1 MNDELIKSLQKVLA
15 DTFAMYY
22 KAHASHWNVEGP
34 NFPQYH
40 KFLGKIYIEL
50 WTSVD
55 EIAEKIRQLGGYT
68 PSSLAE
74 LMSNSMVSENSGTM
88 SAEEYMSKLLD
99 ANNLVLASL
108 LMSYKEAEAAT
119 EIGVSNFIQDRVMAH
134 QKHGWM
140 LKSTL
145 K

>member
-1 MNDELIKSLQKVLA
+1 MNEELFKSLQKVLA

-22 KAHASHWNVEGP
+22 MAHASHWNVEGS

-40 KFLGKIYIEL
+40 DFLEKIYSEL
-50 WTSVD
+50 WASVD
-55 EIAEKIRQLGGYT
+55 NIAETIRQIGGY
-68 PSSLAE
+68 PASSLAE
-74 LMSNSMVSENSGTM
+74 LMSHTMVTENEGAM
-88 SAEEYMSKLLD
+88 SAEEYISKLLD

-108 LMSYKEAEAAT
+108 LMSYKDAEAAT
-119 EIGVSNFIQDRVMAH
+119 EIGISNFIQDRVMAH

-140 LKSTL
+140 LKATL

>member
-1 MNDELIKSLQKVLA
+1 MNQELIDALTKVMA

-22 KAHASHWNVEGP
+22 KAHSSHWNIEGP

-40 KFLGKIYIEL
+40 EFLQDLYNEL
-50 WTSVD
+50 WASVD
-55 EIAEKIRQLGGYT
+55 DIAEKIRQLGGYA
-68 PSSLAE
+68 PASLAE
-74 LMSNSMVSENSGTM
+74 LMSHTMVTENTGTY
-88 SAEEYMSKLLD
+88 SDHEYLTRLLD

-108 LMSYKEAEAAT
+108 LMAYKEAEAAT

-140 LKSTL
+140 LKATT

>member
-1 MNDELIKSLQKVLA
+1 MNDKLIDALNKVLA
-15 DTFAMYY
+15 DTFVMYY
-22 KAHASHWNVEGP
+22 KAHSSHWNVEGL

-40 KFLGKIYIEL
+40 EFLGDLYNEVFAA
-50 WTSVD
+50 VD
-55 EIAEKIRQLGGYT
+55 DIAEKIRQLDGYA

-74 LMSNSMVSENSGTM
+74 LMSHTMVSENTGTLE
-88 SAEEYMSKLLD
+88 AREYFLKLVD

-108 LMSYKEAEAAT
+108 MMAYKEAEAAT
-119 EIGVSNFIQDRVMAH
+119 EIGVSNFLQDRVMAH

-140 LKSTL
+140 LKATT

>member
-140 LKSTL
+140 LKATL

>member
-1 MNDELIKSLQKVLA
+1 MNEELINALKKVMA

-22 KAHASHWNVEGP
+22 KAHSSHWNIEGP

-40 KFLGKIYIEL
+40 EFLQDLYNEL
-50 WTSVD
+50 WASVD
-55 EIAEKIRQLGGYT
+55 DIAEKIRQLGGYA
-68 PSSLAE
+68 PSSLSE
-74 LMSNSMVSENSGTM
+74 LMSHTMVTENTGTY
-88 SAEEYMSKLLD
+88 SDQEYLARLLD

-140 LKSTL
+140 LNATTK
-145 K
+145 

>member
-1 MNDELIKSLQKVLA
+1 MNEELINSLQKVLA

-40 KFLGKIYIEL
+40 DFFSDIYNEL

-74 LMSNSMVSENSGTM
+74 LMSNSMVSENGGTM
-88 SAEEYMSKLLD
+88 SAEEYISKLLD

-140 LKSTL
+140 LKATL

>member
-1 MNDELIKSLQKVLA
+1 MNEELINSLQKVLA

-140 LKSTL
+140 LKATL

>member
-1 MNDELIKSLQKVLA
+1 MNQELINALTKVMA
-15 DTFAMYY
+15 DTFVMYY
-22 KAHASHWNVEGP
+22 KAHSSHWNIEGP

-40 KFLGKIYIEL
+40 EFLNDLYTEL
-50 WTSVD
+50 WNSVD
-55 EIAEKIRQLGGYT
+55 DIAEKIRQLGGYA
-68 PSSLAE
+68 PASLAE
-74 LMSNSMVSENSGTM
+74 LMSHTMVTENTGTY
-88 SAEEYMSKLLD
+88 SDHEYLTRLLD

-108 LMSYKEAEAAT
+108 LMAYKEAEAAT

-140 LKSTL
+140 LKATT

>member
-1 MNDELIKSLQKVLA
+1 MNQELITALTKVMA

-22 KAHASHWNVEGP
+22 KAHSSHWNIEGP

-40 KFLGKIYIEL
+40 DFLQNLYTVL
-50 WTSVD
+50 WNTVD
-55 EIAEKIRQLGGYT
+55 TIAEKIRQLGGYA
-68 PSSLAE
+68 PSSLSE
-74 LMSNSMVSENSGTM
+74 LMSHTMVTENTGTY
-88 SAEEYMSKLLD
+88 SDQEYLTRLLD

-108 LMSYKEAEAAT
+108 LMAYKEAEAAT

-140 LKSTL
+140 LKATT

>member
-1 MNDELIKSLQKVLA
+1 MNEELIRALKRVQA
-15 DTFAMYY
+15 DTFLMYY
-22 KAHASHWNVEGP
+22 KAHASHWNVEGS

-40 KFLGKIYIEL
+40 EFLNDLYNEL
-50 WTSVD
+50 WNSVD
-55 EIAEKIRQLGGYT
+55 DISEKIRQLGGYAPT
-68 PSSLAE
+68 SLRE
-74 LMSNSMVSENSGTM
+74 VISNSMVSEDDEVVSAM
-88 SAEEYMSKLLD
+88 SMFNRLED

-108 LMSYKEAEAAT
+108 LMAYREAEAAT

-140 LKSTL
+140 LKATL

>member
-1 MNDELIKSLQKVLA
+1 MNEELIKSLQKVLA

-40 KFLGKIYIEL
+40 EFLEKIYSEL
-50 WTSVD
+50 WAAVD
-55 EIAEKIRQLGGYT
+55 NIAENIRQLGGYP

-74 LMSNSMVSENSGTM
+74 LMSNTMISENEGPM
-88 SAEEYMSKLLD
+88 SAEEHLSKLLD

-108 LMSYKEAEAAT
+108 LMSYKDAEAAT
-119 EIGVSNFIQDRVMAH
+119 EIGISNFIQDRVMAH

-140 LKSTL
+140 LKATL

>member
-1 MNDELIKSLQKVLA
+1 MNQELITALTKVMA

-22 KAHASHWNVEGP
+22 KAHSSHWNIEGP

-40 KFLGKIYIEL
+40 DFLQNLYTEL
-50 WTSVD
+50 WNTVD
-55 EIAEKIRQLGGYT
+55 TIAEKIRQLGGYA
-68 PSSLAE
+68 PSSLSE
-74 LMSNSMVSENSGTM
+74 LMSHTMVTENTGTY
-88 SAEEYMSKLLD
+88 SDQEYLTRLLD

-108 LMSYKEAEAAT
+108 LMAYKEAEAAT

-140 LKSTL
+140 LKATT

>member
-1 MNDELIKSLQKVLA
+1 MNDELINALKKVMA
-15 DTFAMYY
+15 DTFIMYY

-34 NFPQYH
+34 DFYEYHNFLNDLYN
-40 KFLGKIYIEL
+40 EL

-55 EIAEKIRQLGGYT
+55 DIAEKIRQLGGYA
-68 PSSLAE
+68 PSSLSE
-74 LMSNSMVSENSGTM
+74 LMSYTMIAENTGPL
-88 SAEEYMSKLLD
+88 SAMEYFSKLVD

-108 LMSYKEAEAAT
+108 LMAYKEAESAT
-119 EIGVSNFIQDRVMAH
+119 EIGVSNFLQDRVMAH

-140 LKSTL
+140 LKATT

>member
-1 MNDELIKSLQKVLA
+1 MNEELNSALTKVMA

-22 KAHASHWNVEGP
+22 KAHSSHWNVEGP

-40 KFLGKIYIEL
+40 EFLQDLYTEL
-50 WTSVD
+50 WNSVD
-55 EIAEKIRQLGGYT
+55 DIAEKIRQLGGYA
-68 PSSLAE
+68 PSSLSE
-74 LMSNSMVSENSGTM
+74 LMSHTMVTENTGTL
-88 SAEEYMSKLLD
+88 SAEEYMARLLD
-99 ANNLVLASL
+99 SNNLVLASL

-140 LKSTL
+140 LKAIL

>member
-1 MNDELIKSLQKVLA
+1 MNEELINSLQKVLA

-40 KFLGKIYIEL
+40 DFFADIYNEL

-74 LMSNSMVSENSGTM
+74 LMYNSMVSENSGTM
-88 SAEEYMSKLLD
+88 SAEEYISKLLD

-140 LKSTL
+140 LKATL

>member
-1 MNDELIKSLQKVLA
+1 MNEELVNSLQKVLA

-140 LKSTL
+140 LKATL

>member
-1 MNDELIKSLQKVLA
+1 MNEDLVNSMQKVLA

-22 KAHASHWNVEGP
+22 KAHSSHWNVEGS

-40 KFLGKIYIEL
+40 EFFENIYTEL
-50 WTSVD
+50 FAAVD
-55 EIAEKIRQLGGYT
+55 TIAEQIRQLNAYP

-74 LMSNSMVSENSGTM
+74 LMSHSMVSENTSTLTA
-88 SAEEYMSKLLD
+88 SEYISKLID

-108 LMSYKEAEAAT
+108 LMAYKEAEAAT
-119 EIGVSNFIQDRVMAH
+119 EIGLSNFIQDRVMAH

-140 LKSTL
+140 LKSTS

>member
-1 MNDELIKSLQKVLA
+1 MNEELINSLQKVLA

-40 KFLGKIYIEL
+40 DFFADIYNEL

-74 LMSNSMVSENSGTM
+74 LMSNSMVSENGGTM
-88 SAEEYMSKLLD
+88 SAEEYISKLLD

-140 LKSTL
+140 LKATL

>member
-1 MNDELIKSLQKVLA
+1 
-15 DTFAMYY
+15 
-22 KAHASHWNVEGP
+22 
-34 NFPQYH
+34 
-40 KFLGKIYIEL
+40 
-50 WTSVD
+50 
-55 EIAEKIRQLGGYT
+55 
-68 PSSLAE
+68 
-74 LMSNSMVSENSGTM
+74 MVSENSGTM

-140 LKSTL
+140 LKATL

>member
-1 MNDELIKSLQKVLA
+1 MNEDLVNAMQKVLA
-15 DTFAMYY
+15 DTFTMYY
-22 KAHASHWNVEGP
+22 KAHSSHWNVEGS

-40 KFLGKIYIEL
+40 DFFGNIYTEL
-50 WTSVD
+50 FAAVD
-55 EIAEKIRQLGGYT
+55 TIAEEIRQLNAYP

-74 LMSNSMVSENSGTM
+74 LMSHSMISENTSTLTA
-88 SAEEYMSKLLD
+88 SEYISKLID

-108 LMSYKEAEAAT
+108 LMAYKEAEAAT
-119 EIGVSNFIQDRVMAH
+119 EIGLSNFIQDRVMAH

-140 LKSTL
+140 LKSTA

>member
-1 MNDELIKSLQKVLA
+1 MNEELINSLQKVLA

-40 KFLGKIYIEL
+40 DFFADIYNEL

-55 EIAEKIRQLGGYT
+55 TIAETIRQLGGYT

-74 LMSNSMVSENSGTM
+74 LMSNSMVSENGGTM
-88 SAEEYMSKLLD
+88 SAEEYISKLLD

-140 LKSTL
+140 LKATL

>member
-1 MNDELIKSLQKVLA
+1 MNEELIKSLQKVLA

-40 KFLGKIYIEL
+40 DFFADIYNEL
-50 WTSVD
+50 WAAVD
-55 EIAEKIRQLGGYT
+55 DIAEKIRQLGGYP

-74 LMSNSMVSENSGTM
+74 LMSNSMVSENTGIM
-88 SAEEYMSKLLD
+88 NAEEYISKLLD

-108 LMSYKEAEAAT
+108 LMSYKDAEAAT

-140 LKSTL
+140 LKATL

>member
-1 MNDELIKSLQKVLA
+1 MNEELINSLQKVLA

-40 KFLGKIYIEL
+40 DFFADIYNEL

-88 SAEEYMSKLLD
+88 SAEEYISKLLD

-140 LKSTL
+140 LKATL

>member
-1 MNDELIKSLQKVLA
+1 MNEELINSLQKVLA
-15 DTFAMYY
+15 DTFTMYY

-40 KFLGKIYIEL
+40 DFFADIYNEL

-74 LMSNSMVSENSGTM
+74 LMSNSMVSENGGTM
-88 SAEEYMSKLLD
+88 SAEEYISKLLD

-140 LKSTL
+140 LKATL

>member
-1 MNDELIKSLQKVLA
+1 MNEDLVNAMQKVLA
-15 DTFAMYY
+15 DTFTMYY
-22 KAHASHWNVEGP
+22 KAHSSHWNVEGP

-40 KFLGKIYIEL
+40 DFFGDIYTEL
-50 WTSVD
+50 FAAVD
-55 EIAEKIRQLGGYT
+55 TIAEEIRQLNAYP

-74 LMSNSMVSENSGTM
+74 LMSHSMVSENTGALTA
-88 SAEEYMSKLLD
+88 AEYISKLID

-108 LMSYKEAEAAT
+108 LMAYKEAEAAT
-119 EIGVSNFIQDRVMAH
+119 EIGLSNFIQDRVMAH

-140 LKSTL
+140 LKSTA

>member
-1 MNDELIKSLQKVLA
+1 MNEELNSALTKVMA

-22 KAHASHWNVEGP
+22 KAHSSHWNIEGP

-40 KFLGKIYIEL
+40 EFLNDLYTEL
-50 WTSVD
+50 WNSVD
-55 EIAEKIRQLGGYT
+55 DIAEKIRQLGGYA
-68 PSSLAE
+68 PASLAE
-74 LMSNSMVSENSGTM
+74 LMSHTMVTENTGTY
-88 SAEEYMSKLLD
+88 SDKEYLTKLLD
-99 ANNLVLASL
+99 SNNLVLASL
-108 LMSYKEAEAAT
+108 LMAYKEAEAAT

-140 LKSTL
+140 LKATT

>member
-1 MNDELIKSLQKVLA
+1 MNEELINSLQKVLA

-22 KAHASHWNVEGP
+22 KAHASHWNIEGP

-40 KFLGKIYIEL
+40 DFFADIYNEL

-88 SAEEYMSKLLD
+88 NAEEYISKLLD

-140 LKSTL
+140 LKATL

>member
-1 MNDELIKSLQKVLA
+1 MNEELVNSLQKVLA

-40 KFLGKIYIEL
+40 DFFADIYNEL

-88 SAEEYMSKLLD
+88 SAEEYISKLLD

-119 EIGVSNFIQDRVMAH
+119 EIGVSNFIHDRVMAH

-140 LKSTL
+140 LKATL

>member
-1 MNDELIKSLQKVLA
+1 
-15 DTFAMYY
+15 MYY
-22 KAHASHWNVEGP
+22 KAHASHWNVEGS

-40 KFLGKIYIEL
+40 EFLNDLYNEL
-50 WTSVD
+50 WNSVD
-55 EIAEKIRQLGGYT
+55 DISEKIRQLGGYAPT
-68 PSSLAE
+68 SLRE
-74 LMSNSMVSENSGTM
+74 VISNSMVSEDDEVVSAM
-88 SAEEYMSKLLD
+88 SMFNRLED

-108 LMSYKEAEAAT
+108 LMAYREAEAAT

-140 LKSTL
+140 LKATL

>member
-1 MNDELIKSLQKVLA
+1 MNEELINALKKVMA
-15 DTFAMYY
+15 DTFVMYY
-22 KAHASHWNVEGP
+22 KAHASHWNIEGP

-40 KFLGKIYIEL
+40 EFLNDLYNEL
-50 WTSVD
+50 WNSVD
-55 EIAEKIRQLGGYT
+55 DIAEKIRQLGGYA
-68 PSSLAE
+68 PASLSE
-74 LMSNSMVSENSGTM
+74 LMSHAMVSENTGTY
-88 SAEEYMSKLLD
+88 SDHEHLTRLLD

-108 LMSYKEAEAAT
+108 LMAYKEAEAAT

-140 LKSTL
+140 LKATT

>member
-1 MNDELIKSLQKVLA
+1 MNEELVNSLQKVLA

-40 KFLGKIYIEL
+40 DFFADIYNEL

-88 SAEEYMSKLLD
+88 SAEEYISKLLD

-140 LKSTL
+140 LKATL